1 MRLASAFMS
10 GILLAASGAWAAP
23 APSGQDLAASQAQ
36 AMAPVSG
43 AAAPES
49 HWREDV
55 GEGRAAGKSPP
66 RLTRATAPAFS
77 TGGGGEH
84 DRMTEAM
91 CYTVFG
97 ELRCD
102 RVPAKVR

>member
-1 MRLASAFMS
+1 MRVASAFMS
-10 GILLAASGAWAAP
+10 GILLAASGAWAC
-23 APSGQDLAASQAQ
+23 GAARSCPDGAGAAQ

-55 GEGRAAGKSPP
+55 GEGRAAGKGPP